1 MGARYG
7 LRRAGGSLETSGTR
21 GGAKVSGWAGT
32 RAGGLTLCCITWRIG
47 TSSVVIVSSCEC
59 GRCGLRPSCGF
70 SLSRGLAFWFRAGRE
85 GRSSFPVSEARAS
98 SECFSVSELGTG
110 RLDRYRIDRIGSS
123 TYAPAHPLSATPYA
137 DSADSASS

>member
-1 MGARYG
+1 MWFKTKLWFQFVPRFG
-7 LRRAGGSLETSGTR
+7 
-21 GGAKVSGWAGT
+21 
-32 RAGGLTLCCITWRIG
+32 I
-47 TSSVVIVSSCEC
+47 
-59 GRCGLRPSCGF
+59 
-70 SLSRGLAFWFRAGRE
+70 WFRTGRE

-137 DSADSASS
+137 DSASS